1 MELLCLLNI
10 GELKIFV
17 ILIDYLLVVV
27 MDFGIIYFGYV
38 FVMRDDFKKDLL
50 IIDVFYWCD
59 VGFILFKILMIV
71 LIDKNEKFVVFGFE
85 V

>member
-1 MELLCLLNI
+1 
-10 GELKIFV
+10 
-17 ILIDYLLVVV
+17 
-27 MDFGIIYFGYV
+27 MDIGIIYFGYV

-50 IIDVFYWCD
+50 KIDVFYWFD

-85 V
+85 VEMKYVELLENGEGKDYFYF